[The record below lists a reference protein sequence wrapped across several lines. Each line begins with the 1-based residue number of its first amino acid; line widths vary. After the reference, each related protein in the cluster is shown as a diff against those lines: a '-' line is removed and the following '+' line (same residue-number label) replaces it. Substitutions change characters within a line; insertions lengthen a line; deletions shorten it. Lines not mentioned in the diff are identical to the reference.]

1 MRVRVTVGVWVRVWV
16 SVRARAQIA
25 AHPLHFLLVGLA
37 QLHVDNGGVRVIER
51 VAINSEL
58 STSCVEPN
66 FPSEDLSDEA

>member
-37 QLHVDNGGVRVIER
+37 QLHVGNGGVRVIER
-51 VAINSEL
+51 VRYQL
-58 STSCVEPN
+58 RVEHLVRRAKLPV
-66 FPSEDLSDEA
+66 

>member
-37 QLHVDNGGVRVIER
+37 QLHVDNGGFRVIER
-51 VAINSEL
+51 VR
-58 STSCVEPN
+58 
-66 FPSEDLSDEA
+66 